1 MLPRFVWH
9 VAFYVH
15 SVPCHVPAFQHWH
28 VTLACGI
35 SHSRVLTL
43 VLWPK
48 QLVQAKAKKQVGHML
63 DRDWNGRPHASPS
76 ALDTSV
82 CLEISISWLHKQ
94 ELDGASS
101 REVACSFLQKENFQ
115 EII

>member
-1 MLPRFVWH
+1 MWP
-9 VAFYVH
+9 FYVH
-15 SVPCHVPAFQHWH
+15 SGALPCTSFSALACH
-28 VTLACGI
+28 LACGI

-76 ALDTSV
+76 ALNTSV
-82 CLEISISWLHKQ
+82 CLEISSPGYNKQ

-101 REVACSFLQKENFQ
+101 REVACSFPQKENFQ